1 MTVMKAVGWSLFVV
15 LVGALGVVL
24 VVVAPQ
30 WYAAEPASRSDAVAA
45 ADATAAKKIRAT
57 LFYVSEDGQHLVPV
71 DREIPYGEGL
81 VEQAKR
87 IVEAEIA
94 AAPAPLVSALPAGTR
109 LRALYVT
116 DRGQA
121 FVDLSAEVATAHSG
135 GSLDELLT
143 VYAVVDALTAN
154 LPAVSAVQVLVD
166 GREVD
171 TLAGHVD
178 LRRPLPRSMRWI
190 ATPDQR
196 PPTNDQQPQ
205 PTT

>member
-1 MTVMKAVGWSLFVV
+1 V
-15 LVGALGVVL
+15 L
-24 VVVAPQ
+24 VAPQ
-30 WYAAEPASRSDAVAA
+30 WYAAESPAPRAESSGPADAA
-45 ADATAAKKIRAT
+45 AAKRIKAT
-57 LFYVSEDGQHLVPV
+57 LFYVSEDGQRLVPV
-71 DREIPYGEGL
+71 EREIPYGEGL

-94 AAPAPLVSALPAGTR
+94 PAPSPLVSALPDGTH

-116 DRGQA
+116 DRGEA
-121 FVDLSAEVATAHSG
+121 YVDLSAEVTTAHSG

-143 VYAVVDALTAN
+143 VYSIVDGLTVN

-178 LRRPLPRSMRWI
+178 LRRPLLKSKRWFEQPGGST
-190 ATPDQR
+190 TPPGTGAPPPAPGNPAGRIGDHR
-196 PPTNDQQPQ
+196 P
-205 PTT
+205 